1 MRKLKIYESD
11 DNLNQELTQKDVTRY
26 TGFNK
31 ADYKDDEDFSEDTP
45 IKDYIMN
52 HAEMLAYDDSRELRK
67 MYKKMLKKHPILA
80 EEIANTYS
88 SSVDFE
94 RDY

>member
-1 MRKLKIYESD
+1 
-11 DNLNQELTQKDVTRY
+11 
-26 TGFNK
+26 
-31 ADYKDDEDFSEDTP
+31 
-45 IKDYIMN
+45 MN